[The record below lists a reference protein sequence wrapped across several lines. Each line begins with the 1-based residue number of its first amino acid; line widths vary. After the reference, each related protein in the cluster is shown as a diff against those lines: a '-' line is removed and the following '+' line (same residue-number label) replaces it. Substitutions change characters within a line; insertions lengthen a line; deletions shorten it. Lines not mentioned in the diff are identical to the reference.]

1 VLDGQTFLRTA
12 PTSLGFLPEATFA
25 AEVKVTTQGSYRR
38 LFDFQPSGDPGTD
51 GVLIDLTPDNRVR
64 FIGSGQNV
72 TSSAVVP
79 RDRWV
84 DLVITMSDA
93 GAITVYVD
101 GTVAG
106 TAQVPPDGINGC
118 ATRQLRFGADQ
129 GGGQRLTGS
138 VDRMLI
144 LPRALTADQ
153 VADWRSFVVDKVTAP
168 GTVGGTVPPTLSL
181 TLGTAASFGAFTPGI
196 GRTYEASMPAV
207 VTSTAGDAS
216 LSVVD
221 PGSRSPGHLVNGS
234 FSLPQPLQVRAAGEY
249 GAVGAAPLSL
259 QSWDGPASNAALTLQ
274 LRQRIDAG
282 DALRTGTYAKTLTF
296 TLSTTNP

>member
-1 VLDGQTFLRTA
+1 
-12 PTSLGFLPEATFA
+12 
-25 AEVKVTTQGSYRR
+25 
-38 LFDFQPSGDPGTD
+38 
-51 GVLIDLTPDNRVR
+51 VLIDLTPDNRVR

-79 RDRWV
+79 RDRWI

-93 GAITVYVD
+93 GAITVYVNAA
-101 GTVAG
+101 VAG

-144 LPRALTADQ
+144 LPRALTAEQ
-153 VADWRSFVVDKVTAP
+153 VANWGSHVVDKVTAP

-181 TLGTAASFGAFTPGI
+181 TLGTAASFGAFTPGV

-221 PGSRSPGHLVNGS
+221 ASSQRPGHLVNGS

-249 GAVGAAPLSL
+249 DAVGAAPLSL
-259 QSWDGPASNAALTLQ
+259 HSWDGPTSNAALTLQ
-274 LRQRIDAG
+274 LRQRVDAG